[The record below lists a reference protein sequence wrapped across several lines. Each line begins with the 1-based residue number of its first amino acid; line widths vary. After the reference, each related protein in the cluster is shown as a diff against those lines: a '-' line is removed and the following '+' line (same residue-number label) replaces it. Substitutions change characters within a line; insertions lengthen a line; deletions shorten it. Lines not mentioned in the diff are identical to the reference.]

1 MRFRLRRPSGPERE
15 YGPHGYPP
23 TLHIEPFIS
32 SGNMGGDWRL
42 VPGRPVIPQETLSE
56 HELRVIELEANG
68 YVRDRSFVAPKRP
81 VTRIEKGNFSII
93 QETRYETAA
102 AAILAWRARTY
113 YEQLVESYGQENVEV
128 CRDIQ
133 MRSANDGYEPDEH
146 ITYYIKPPEGQM
158 EK

>member
-1 MRFRLRRPSGPERE
+1 MRFRLRRPPGPERE

-23 TLHIEPFIS
+23 MLHIEPFIPN
-32 SGNMGGDWRL
+32 GTMGVEWE
-42 VPGRPVIPQETLSE
+42 VIPTQATVQKETLTE
-56 HELRVIELEANG
+56 PELRIIELEANG

-81 VTRIEKGNFSII
+81 VIRIERGNFAII

-113 YEQLVESYGQENVEV
+113 YEQLVESHGQENVEI

-133 MRSANDGYEPDEH
+133 MQSANDGYEPDEH
-146 ITYYIKPPEGQM
+146 ITYYIKPSER
-158 EK
+158 